1 MPRSAG
7 VPPRRR
13 APRLYGYQRRWL
25 TDRSRFKIG
34 LWSRQVGKT
43 FTATMEIVDDVL
55 RARADGRASSWL
67 ILSRGDRQARAA
79 MRAGIQA
86 HARAWGLALDR
97 PGSGRRAAAGSFS
110 AHEWDAGGGSVV
122 TALPANP
129 DTARGYSRHVYLDE
143 FALHRDSREIWGA
156 LYPSITRG
164 HRIRV
169 TSTPKGRRG
178 KFHDLM
184 SAGARWSRHF
194 VTIHDAVAAGYPVD
208 PDELRAGLA
217 DDELWRQEYE
227 CAWLDEAS
235 AWLAFEAIGRA
246 EDPAAGN
253 PARFAGGPAFI
264 GVDVARRGDLWVAWA
279 LELVDGVA
287 WTREIRTLRNAPFA
301 AQETALGEMVARY
314 RPVRVAM
321 DRTGIGE
328 MPVERAQGRH
338 GRGAGR
344 RGGLHRRAQA
354 RPRHVVA
361 RALREPHHP
370 HPARSRAARRPARG
384 AQDRRRHRRS
394 AARGRRRVRRPC
406 RPFLG
411 RRAGLCGVPRP
422 PPARGRRQRRR
433 GARHPRRLRPALGR
447 RLRAEGG
454 GMIRERLIRLLGG
467 APGSAPGA
475 RGRMREAAGAGIA
488 PDAAGWRAL
497 GGERGDLPPRS
508 QARMQ
513 ELAVSLWETN
523 LLAHRLIE
531 LPIAWLLGDGLRLA
545 VPDPEAQGWLDAF
558 WRDPV
563 TDMRRNLPRMMRE
576 LALFGEQCWPVFADP
591 ASGHVRLGYLDP
603 RRIATVVAD
612 PDNAAQPVG
621 VVTARD
627 RRGRAWR
634 YRVTVA
640 GPETVFGAAARRVR
654 ETMTDGDAFLFQRN
668 RLMCATRGRS
678 DLLAA
683 IDWLG
688 DYERFLRGEMDR
700 ADFLRAFVWDVRLD
714 GAQPEEVARRAAEIA
729 APAPGTVRVHNES
742 ETWSAITPGLSSD
755 DVDTSARL
763 LRNHVL
769 SGLGWPEHW
778 FGGGGDVNRA
788 TAAEMGDP
796 AFKALAARQREWSAI
811 LEEVAACVIRRRRD
825 PSGRTPPRP
834 DPGPDLAP
842 TVEWP
847 EMVTRDESRHADALA
862 RVTGA
867 VVPALDRGLMS
878 ELTALRLIRAVAER
892 LGVAF
897 DAEAEL
903 AAARAEAAAR
913 TEAVAPAGAPPP
925 GA

>member
-7 VPPRRR
+7 APPRRR

-156 LYPSITRG
+156 LYPSITCG

-338 GRGAGR
+338 GRARVDGVVFTAARKLDLAMSLRERFENRTIRIPPDPALRADLHAVRKTVGATGAPR
-344 RGGLHRRAQA
+344 LVADGESDGHADRFWAGALACAACLDR
-354 RPRHVVA
+354 RPRAAGASVGA
-361 RALREPHHP
+361 APDI
-370 HPARSRAARRPARG
+370 RAAFAP
-384 AQDRRRHRRS
+384 RS
-394 AARGRRRVRRPC
+394 GGGS
-406 RPFLG
+406 G
-411 RRAGLCGVPRP
+411 RRAG
-422 PPARGRRQRRR
+422 A
-433 GARHPRRLRPALGR
+433 
-447 RLRAEGG
+447 
-454 GMIRERLIRLLGG
+454 
-467 APGSAPGA
+467 
-475 RGRMREAAGAGIA
+475 
-488 PDAAGWRAL
+488 
-497 GGERGDLPPRS
+497 
-508 QARMQ
+508 
-513 ELAVSLWETN
+513 
-523 LLAHRLIE
+523 
-531 LPIAWLLGDGLRLA
+531 
-545 VPDPEAQGWLDAF
+545 
-558 WRDPV
+558 
-563 TDMRRNLPRMMRE
+563 
-576 LALFGEQCWPVFADP
+576 
-591 ASGHVRLGYLDP
+591 
-603 RRIATVVAD
+603 
-612 PDNAAQPVG
+612 
-621 VVTARD
+621 
-627 RRGRAWR
+627 
-634 YRVTVA
+634 
-640 GPETVFGAAARRVR
+640 
-654 ETMTDGDAFLFQRN
+654 
-668 RLMCATRGRS
+668 
-678 DLLAA
+678 
-683 IDWLG
+683 
-688 DYERFLRGEMDR
+688 
-700 ADFLRAFVWDVRLD
+700 
-714 GAQPEEVARRAAEIA
+714 
-729 APAPGTVRVHNES
+729 
-742 ETWSAITPGLSSD
+742 
-755 DVDTSARL
+755 
-763 LRNHVL
+763 
-769 SGLGWPEHW
+769 
-778 FGGGGDVNRA
+778 
-788 TAAEMGDP
+788 
-796 AFKALAARQREWSAI
+796 
-811 LEEVAACVIRRRRD
+811 
-825 PSGRTPPRP
+825 
-834 DPGPDLAP
+834 
-842 TVEWP
+842 
-847 EMVTRDESRHADALA
+847 
-862 RVTGA
+862 
-867 VVPALDRGLMS
+867 
-878 ELTALRLIRAVAER
+878 
-892 LGVAF
+892 
-897 DAEAEL
+897 
-903 AAARAEAAAR
+903 
-913 TEAVAPAGAPPP
+913 
-925 GA
+925 